1 MSTAHVNSDRLYA
14 SLPRVT
20 DRTSQQVAELRER
33 LHIRR
38 QDGFLLSSET
48 LPLLWRREETV
59 FILKRE
65 IEAAARLASHE
76 DFDVKS
82 FDAFCHCLEYSDFI
96 LHRTPSGSAAKPS
109 ALESCQQFDALCDWL
124 LDTCREL
131 LEPPLLVQQREAR
144 AAAAA
149 VGARPGGEFADAGR
163 ELWDDPGFDARE
175 RFKFLRRRVL
185 RARIWADRGQ
195 NMFRRLQAIACEF
208 MDKIAPLCDSRF
220 EALCAEPGGR
230 ELLAFGLEA
239 VGLAAAAGLSAPTA
253 SKATLHAAGDGQRG
267 AIEGSASR

>member
-1 MSTAHVNSDRLYA
+1 M
-14 SLPRVT
+14 
-20 DRTSQQVAELRER
+20 AELRER

-96 LHRTPSGSAAKPS
+96 LHRKPSGSATKPS
-109 ALESCQQFDALCDWL
+109 ALQTCQQFDALCDWL

-131 LEPPLLVQQREAR
+131 LEPPLVAHQRQ
-144 AAAAA
+144 AAAA
-149 VGARPGGEFADAGR
+149 VGARPGGNTGKFADAGR
-163 ELWDDPGFDARE
+163 ELWDDSGLDARE
-175 RFKFLRRRVL
+175 RFRFLRSRVL

-208 MDKIAPLCDSRF
+208 MDKIAPLCDARF
-220 EALCAEPGGR
+220 EALCAEPGGP

-253 SKATLHAAGDGQRG
+253 SKATLHGAGDGQRVV
-267 AIEGSASR
+267 IEGYASR